1 MMTDRPENILPY
13 ERSPEHLPVAAFSC
27 AGEACTAAGRLEAAG
42 VGCQVVEHAILQG
55 ITARGATIA
64 VETEQFHRAVEVL
77 AGIPAR
83 GCLLVRLAMTVG
95 GEQDPVPAR
104 TPTRAPTGVVR
115 RIFKWWYRQTGAEPG
130 AIPPRATA
138 R

>member
-1 MMTDRPENILPY
+1 
-13 ERSPEHLPVAAFSC
+13 
-27 AGEACTAAGRLEAAG
+27 LEAAG

-77 AGIPAR
+77 TGIPAR
-83 GCLLVRLAMTVG
+83 GCLLVRSAMTVG
-95 GEQDPVPAR
+95 GEQDPAPAR

-138 R
+138 RRESVFGDSAGVGCADRLGTDLVVQPHDALRS